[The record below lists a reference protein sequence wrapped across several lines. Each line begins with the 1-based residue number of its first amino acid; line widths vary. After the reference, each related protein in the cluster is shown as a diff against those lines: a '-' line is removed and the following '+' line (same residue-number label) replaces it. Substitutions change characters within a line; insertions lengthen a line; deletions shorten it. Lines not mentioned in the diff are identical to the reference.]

1 MLKLTA
7 KVFDNRNYLG
17 SLEVHGGPGPH
28 ACGLAAKSAPGLEI
42 ADPLPGA
49 YTMKKIEM
57 LPEHDTAAIAQ
68 YGRGIIFFEPA
79 SHKAAR
85 GKPSDS
91 ATGLLA
97 LHGGMTDGDGRLLP
111 TRGSLRVP
119 NDELEAIL
127 GMLKDGQ
134 AAILNIREEK
144 IGFFRRLFAPRIG
157 GLRPDAD
164 TSSFFDDRDTRWA
177 AFSHTQADR
186 SDADRPDDTPSFF
199 GGGGSGGGGAS
210 RSFDGPADRIA
221 SEKGREA
228 ADMPVIIDPFS
239 SQGSVTGGMSLL
251 SAQGND
257 ETADSGVSTD
267 GDTGTSY

>member
-17 SLEVHGGPGPH
+17 SLEVHGGPAPH
-28 ACGLAAKSAPGLEI
+28 DCELVAKSAPGLAI

-49 YTMKKIEM
+49 YTMKKIEL

-79 SHKAAR
+79 SRRADR
-85 GKPSDS
+85 GKPSGS
-91 ATGLLA
+91 AGGLLA

-119 NDELEAIL
+119 NDALEAIL
-127 GMLKDGQ
+127 GMLKGGQ

-144 IGFFRRLFAPRIG
+144 IGFFKRLFAPRIG

-186 SDADRPDDTPSFF
+186 SDADRPDDAPSFF

-210 RSFDGPADRIA
+210 RFFDGPADRTA
-221 SEKGREA
+221 TEKGKEA
-228 ADMPVIIDPFS
+228 ADMPVIADPFS
-239 SQGSVTGGMSLL
+239 SPGSDTGDMSPM
-251 SAQGND
+251 STQGND
-257 ETADSGVSTD
+257 DTADGGVSTD